1 MSIYFAEKSWPE
13 LQRAIED
20 NALVLIP
27 VGTIEEHGK
36 HLPVNTDCIIAEEVS
51 KRVAEIMKEEIP
63 ILVMPTVWTGYSE
76 KKMMKWPGTCRI
88 SVDTFMNLCFDL
100 CSSLIQMG
108 FRKIVLING
117 HGHNAEALRVV
128 ARKIADAYDVFITVT
143 DVGTMASEIVPK
155 IRKSVQGGSIHGG
168 EYETSLML
176 YLKPELVHMEF
187 ATNKDI
193 MRYHSKFY
201 PGDNFVGGLRVFW
214 STWGIQESKTGI
226 YGDPT
231 VASKETGEEI
241 MKDIIRNYVEFLGEF
256 YKHRK
261 EG

>member
-1 MSIYFAEKSWPE
+1 MSIYFAEKSWIE
-13 LQRAIED
+13 LQKAIED
-20 NALVLIP
+20 NTLVLIP

-51 KRVAEIMKEEIP
+51 KRVAEVIKNEIP

-88 SVDTFMNLCFDL
+88 SIDTFMNLCFDL
-100 CSSLIQMG
+100 CSSLIEIG
-108 FRKIVLING
+108 FRKIIIING

-128 ARKIADAYDVFITVT
+128 ARKIADAYDVFIAVT

-155 IRKSVQGGSIHGG
+155 VRKSVQGGCIHGG

-176 YLKPELVHMEF
+176 YLKPESVHMEF
-187 ATNKDI
+187 ATDEDI
-193 MRYHSKFY
+193 MKYHSKFY
-201 PGDNFVGGLRVFW
+201 PGDNFVGGMKVFW

-231 VASKETGEEI
+231 VALKETGEEI
-241 MKDIIRNYVEFLGEF
+241 MKDVIKNYVEFLKEF
-256 YKHRK
+256 YNYGK
-261 EG
+261 